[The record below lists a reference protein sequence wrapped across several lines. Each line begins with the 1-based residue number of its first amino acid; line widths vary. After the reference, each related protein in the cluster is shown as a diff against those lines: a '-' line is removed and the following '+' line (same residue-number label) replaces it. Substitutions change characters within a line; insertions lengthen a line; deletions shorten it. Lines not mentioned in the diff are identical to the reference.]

1 MSPLIFLAF
10 KSLLHNKLIFA
21 LMVMAVIFG
30 LGMQIP
36 NSANLDG
43 YTKELVEESL
53 NAGLG
58 HIIIKPVQGEY
69 LTKANDIGKAV
80 MSHHWARGYAS
91 RLMVPGVLVK
101 QQVYQG
107 IRVIGIVPSQEENT
121 FRLSQ
126 KFSDGALL
134 ADDERDAVII
144 GTKVAE
150 WASVRPGEKVLLYI
164 LTGRTPKPFR
174 LTVKGILDA
183 GFISAKDVFVNK
195 KLLEWD
201 LKIEDIASSIVV
213 ATDNYR
219 KAALYR
225 NELKDSIS
233 DTAVVT
239 WREESDFVAN
249 AISGNETIRTISEI
263 MVIIGITIPVM
274 ALLYISV
281 LHKRREI
288 GIIAAIGF
296 SKRDIFVIFFLRSL
310 FIAFIG
316 IAGGQVLGLLISK
329 YFQMRPMFEWSGF
342 IIKPSISFSTITI
355 PTLII
360 FITTMLSGVYP
371 AIIASR
377 YNLAKILREG

>member
-1 MSPLIFLAF
+1 MRPLIFLAL

-21 LMVMAVIFG
+21 LMVMAVVFG

-58 HIIIKPVQGEY
+58 HITIKPVQGEY
-69 LTKANDIGKAV
+69 LTKANDIGKSV
-80 MSHHWARGYAS
+80 MSHRWARGYAS
-91 RLMVPGVLVK
+91 RLIVPGVLVK

-107 IRVIGIVPSQEENT
+107 IRVIGIVPSQEEKT

-134 ADDERDAVII
+134 DDDERDAVII

-150 WASVRPGEKVLLYI
+150 WASVRPGEKALLYV
-164 LTGRTPKPFR
+164 LMGRTPQPFK

-195 KLLEWD
+195 KLLEWG
-201 LKIEDIASSIVV
+201 LKIEDIATSVV
-213 ATDNYR
+213 VTTDNYR

-225 NELKDSIS
+225 NELKGTIEGA
-233 DTAVVT
+233 TVAT
-239 WREESDFVAN
+239 WEEESDFVAN
-249 AISGNETIRTISEI
+249 TIGSNEIIRTISEI

-288 GIIAAIGF
+288 GIIGAIGV
-296 SKRDIFVIFFLRSL
+296 SSRDIFVIFFLRSL
-310 FIAFIG
+310 FIALVG
-316 IAGGQVLGLLISK
+316 IAGGQTLGLLISK

>member
-21 LMVMAVIFG
+21 LMVIAVVFG

-43 YTKELVEESL
+43 YTRELVEESL

-58 HIIIKPVQGEY
+58 HIIIKPSQGEY
-69 LTKANDIGKAV
+69 FTKANDIGKAA

-91 RLMVPGVLVK
+91 RLMVPSILVK

-107 IRVIGIVPSQEENT
+107 IRVIGIVPSQEEKT
-121 FRLSQ
+121 FRLSR
-126 KFSDGALL
+126 KISDGAFI
-134 ADDERDAVII
+134 ADDELNAVII
-144 GTKVAE
+144 GTRVAE
-150 WASVRPGEKVLLYI
+150 WASVRPGEKVELVI
-164 LTGRTPKPFR
+164 LMGQTPKPFKF
-174 LTVKGILDA
+174 TVKGILDA
-183 GFISAKDVFVNK
+183 GFISAKDVFVSK
-195 KLLEWD
+195 KFLESV
-201 LKIEDIASSIVV
+201 LKVEYIASSIVV
-213 ATDNYR
+213 TTDNYR
-219 KAALYR
+219 KAARYR
-225 NELKDSIS
+225 KELKDTIPGA
-233 DTAVVT
+233 AVAT
-239 WREESDFVAN
+239 WWEESDFVAN

-263 MVIIGITIPVM
+263 MVIIGVTIPVM

-288 GIIAAIGF
+288 GIIGAIGF
-296 SKRDIFVIFFLRSL
+296 NKRDIFVIFFLRSL
-310 FIAFIG
+310 FIALIG
-316 IAGGQVLGLLISK
+316 IAGGQALGLLISK

-371 AIIASR
+371 AITASR
-377 YNLAKILREG
+377 YNLANILREG

>member
-21 LMVMAVIFG
+21 LMVMAVVFG

-58 HIIIKPVQGEY
+58 HIIIKPVQGAY

-91 RLMVPGVLVK
+91 RLTVPGILVK

-121 FRLSQ
+121 FRFSQ
-126 KFSDGALL
+126 KFSDGTFID
-134 ADDERDAVII
+134 DDELNAVII
-144 GTKVAE
+144 GTRVAE

-164 LTGRTPKPFR
+164 FMGQTPKPFK

-183 GFISAKDVFVNK
+183 GFISAKDVFVNNK
-195 KLLEWD
+195 FLEWF
-201 LKIEDIASSIVV
+201 LKMENIASSIAV
-213 ATDNYR
+213 TTENYR

-225 NELKDSIS
+225 NELQSQIPG
-233 DTAVVT
+233 VVVAT
-239 WREESDFVAN
+239 WCEEADFVAN
-249 AISGNETIRTISEI
+249 AISGNEAIRTISQI
-263 MVIIGITIPVM
+263 MVIIGVTIPVM

-281 LHKRREI
+281 LHTRREI
-288 GIIAAIGF
+288 GIIAAIGV
-296 SKRDIFVIFFLRSL
+296 SSRDIFVIFFLRSL
-310 FIAFIG
+310 FIALVG
-316 IAGGQVLGLLISK
+316 IAGGQALGLLISK
-329 YFQMRPMFEWSGF
+329 YFQMHPMFEWSGF
-342 IIKPSISFSTITI
+342 IIKPSISFSTIII

>member
-21 LMVMAVIFG
+21 LMVMAVVFG

-36 NSANLDG
+36 NSANLNG

-58 HIIIKPVQGEY
+58 HLIIKPVQGAY
-69 LTKANDIGKAV
+69 LTKANDIGKAA

-91 RLMVPGVLVK
+91 RLVVPGILVN

-121 FRLSQ
+121 FRFSQ
-126 KFSDGALL
+126 KISDGTFI
-134 ADDERDAVII
+134 ADDELNAVII
-144 GTKVAE
+144 GTRVAE

-164 LTGRTPKPFR
+164 FIGQTPKPFK

-195 KLLEWD
+195 KFLEWC
-201 LKIEDIASSIVV
+201 LKLENIASSIAV
-213 ATDNYR
+213 TTENYR

-225 NELKDSIS
+225 NELKGTIS
-233 DTAVVT
+233 GATVAP
-239 WREESDFVAN
+239 WWEESDFVAN

-371 AIIASR
+371 AIIAS
-377 YNLAKILREG
+377 